1 MLNIIRKQITHSIP
15 QTIITITILGMIVSI
30 LQSPL
35 LNNGI
40 GMVMNFLIAGF
51 VVSKLIGWVKH

>member
-1 MLNIIRKQITHSIP
+1 MLNIIRKQITHNIP
-15 QTIITITILGMIVSI
+15 QTIITIAVLGMVVSI
-30 LQSPL
+30 FQSPL

-40 GMVMNFLIAGF
+40 GLVMNFLIAGF